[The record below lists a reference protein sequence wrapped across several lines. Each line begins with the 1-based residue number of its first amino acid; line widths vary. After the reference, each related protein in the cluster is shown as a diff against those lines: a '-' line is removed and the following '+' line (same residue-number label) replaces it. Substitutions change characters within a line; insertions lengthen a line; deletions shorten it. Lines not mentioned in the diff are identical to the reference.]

1 MYRNRYFVE
10 KRIIMGATQI
20 REELHQY
27 IDHADDR
34 LINLMYAMV
43 HADMGESNNELRE
56 QEEDELLTQSLERG
70 IQQSK
75 EGKVTPHKEVMAK
88 IRAKY
93 KV

>member
-1 MYRNRYFVE
+1 MIRNRYFVE

-34 LINLMYAMV
+34 LINLMYAMI
-43 HADMGESNNELRE
+43 HADMGESNDELR
-56 QEEDELLTQSLERG
+56 EEDELLTQSLDRG

-75 EGKVTPHKEVMAK
+75 EGKVTPHKEAMAK
-88 IRAKY
+88 IRSKY

>member
-1 MYRNRYFVE
+1 MLRNRYFVE

-43 HADMGESNNELRE
+43 HADMVEKDYQLSDEHKKLLDQRLAAHEANPSSGSSWEDVRLRIKD
-56 QEEDELLTQSLERG
+56 QL
-70 IQQSK
+70 
-75 EGKVTPHKEVMAK
+75 
-88 IRAKY
+88 
-93 KV
+93 